1 MAEKQA
7 KQMEHVERHREELTA
22 AVVELIRL
30 SHKDSPPETKR
41 RVVKGVLFYID
52 RIIWDDLREAM
63 WSSYVKEIVR
73 LLVATS
79 FPFVDWDAV
88 KERLLEDEAWGA
100 VCEGIDAEEPDD
112 GSSWRPRDVE
122 HWGRKSE

>member
-1 MAEKQA
+1 MAEEQA

-41 RVVKGVLFYID
+41 TVVKGVLFYID

-73 LLVATS
+73 LL
-79 FPFVDWDAV
+79 
-88 KERLLEDEAWGA
+88 
-100 VCEGIDAEEPDD
+100 
-112 GSSWRPRDVE
+112 GSS
-122 HWGRKSE
+122 S